1 MKSIAWI
8 EKHRKVQEID
18 WADHRGKG
26 IAQNAKNEEIIMN
39 KDSL

>member
-8 EKHRKVQEID
+8 EEQKKVQEID
-18 WADHRGKG
+18 RGDHRDKG
-26 IAQNAKNEEIIMN
+26 IAKNAKNEEIIMN